1 MDARPDVIA
10 AEELQ
15 IGFVTRAGE
24 PAAIV
29 DRVSLALR
37 HGVSLG
43 LAGES
48 GCGKSTLL
56 LALMGHAKA
65 GLAVTHGTCC
75 FEGRSLFEMPQAE
88 RDALRGKRIAMVPQ
102 NAGQALTP
110 TLRIGAQID
119 EVLRFHTSLG
129 PAERRE
135 RVLDLIDRVQLP
147 SPAEL
152 ARRYPHELSGGQQQR
167 VAVAMAVAVD
177 PVLLLLDEPTTGLDV
192 TTQLHILELLRGLAD
207 QSGTAMVCVSHD
219 IGVIARL
226 CDEVAVMY
234 AGRIVET
241 GRADDVLV
249 RPRHP
254 YARGLLASIPR
265 LKTGAVP
272 EPIPGRPPT
281 MGRMPQGC
289 RFVLRC
295 DHVQDRC
302 RVEMPPLRLLAGGA
316 VACHFAEQLGPWQRP
331 HDVAATALAGAD
343 HSAVLRVEDIA
354 ITYDRP
360 GLLDRFG
367 LGGKTPARAV
377 DGVSF
382 TLEHGEVLG
391 LVGESGSGKSTI
403 LRGIAGLWPL
413 AQGAIVLADGSDL
426 AGPVD
431 DRPRD
436 VLRRVQLVFQNP
448 DASLNPRRTVRE
460 ILARPL
466 AIYHGLTGQAAAPRL
481 ASLMADVR
489 LGEDYL
495 DRLPSQLSG
504 GEKQRIAIARAFAAE
519 PEIILCDEVT
529 SALDV
534 SVQASI
540 LNLLAD
546 LCASRGV
553 ACILVSH
560 DLAVVRAVA
569 RRIAVLYRGRLC
581 EIGPAAQV
589 ALAPRHPYTRALV
602 GAVLEPE
609 PGQAIE
615 SDAALIEDAGGGP
628 GGCSFRSRCPRSIP
642 LCAQTVPDL
651 LALDPGHAV
660 RCHRV
665 REAVA

>member
-1 MDARPDVIA
+1 
-10 AEELQ
+10 
-15 IGFVTRAGE
+15 
-24 PAAIV
+24 
-29 DRVSLALR
+29 
-37 HGVSLG
+37 
-43 LAGES
+43 
-48 GCGKSTLL
+48 
-56 LALMGHAKA
+56 
-65 GLAVTHGTCC
+65 
-75 FEGRSLFEMPQAE
+75 
-88 RDALRGKRIAMVPQ
+88 
-102 NAGQALTP
+102 
-110 TLRIGAQID
+110 
-119 EVLRFHTSLG
+119 
-129 PAERRE
+129 
-135 RVLDLIDRVQLP
+135 
-147 SPAEL
+147 
-152 ARRYPHELSGGQQQR
+152 
-167 VAVAMAVAVD
+167 
-177 PVLLLLDEPTTGLDV
+177 
-192 TTQLHILELLRGLAD
+192 
-207 QSGTAMVCVSHD
+207 
-219 IGVIARL
+219 
-226 CDEVAVMY
+226 VMY

-241 GRADDVLV
+241 GSADDVLS
-249 RPRHP
+249 RPKHP

-272 EPIPGRPPT
+272 EPIAGRPPM
-281 MGRMPQGC
+281 MGSMPQGC
-289 RFVLRC
+289 RFALRC
-295 DHVQDRC
+295 DHARDLC
-302 RVEMPPLRLLAGGA
+302 WAEMPPLRDVAGGA
-316 VACHFAEQLGPWQRP
+316 VACHFAEELGPWQRP
-331 HDVAATALAGAD
+331 HDIAATALAAAG
-343 HSAVLRVEDIA
+343 HQPVLRVDDIA
-354 ITYDRP
+354 ISYDRP

-367 LGGKTPARAV
+367 LGAAKASRAV

-413 AQGAIVLADGSDL
+413 AQGAITLADGSNL
-426 AGPVD
+426 GGSVD
-431 DRPRD
+431 ERPRD

-466 AIYHGLTGQAAAPRL
+466 AIYHGLTGEAAAPRM
-481 ASLMADVR
+481 AALMAEVR
-489 LGEDYL
+489 LGEEYL

-504 GEKQRIAIARAFAAE
+504 GEKQRVAIARAFAAE

-581 EIGPAAQV
+581 EIGPAEQV

-609 PGQAIE
+609 PGQVID
-615 SDAALIEDAGGGP
+615 SDGGLIIDHGDEA
-628 GGCSFRSRCPRSIP
+628 GGCSFRGRCPRAID
-642 LCAQTVPDL
+642 LCAASVPDL
-651 LALDPGHAV
+651 LPVDGAHAV

-665 REAVA
+665 AAGTV

>member
-1 MDARPDVIA
+1 MDARTDVIA
-10 AEELQ
+10 ADDLQ
-15 IGFVTRAGE
+15 IGFLTRAGE
-24 PAAIV
+24 QAAIV
-29 DRVSLALR
+29 DGVSLALR

-65 GLAVTHGTCC
+65 GLTVTRGACR
-75 FEGRSLFEMPQAE
+75 FEGRSLFEMPE
-88 RDALRGKRIAMVPQ
+88 DELDALRGKRIAMVPQ

-119 EVLRFHTSLG
+119 EVLRFHTTLG

-135 RVLDLIDRVQLP
+135 RVLDLIARVQLP

-152 ARRYPHELSGGQQQR
+152 VRRYPHELSGGQQQR

-192 TTQLHILELLRGLAD
+192 TTQLRILELLRELAD

-241 GRADDVLV
+241 GSADDVLS

-272 EPIPGRPPT
+272 APIPGRPPA
-281 MGRMPQGC
+281 MGSMPQGC
-289 RFVLRC
+289 RFALRC
-295 DHVQDRC
+295 DHARERC
-302 RVEMPPLRLLAGGA
+302 RTEVPPLRAYQGGA
-316 VACHFAEQLGPWQRP
+316 VACHFAEELAAWQRP
-331 HDVAATALAGAD
+331 HDAAATALAGAVG
-343 HSAVLRVEDIA
+343 APVLRVENIA
-354 ITYDRP
+354 ISYARP
-360 GLLDRFG
+360 GLFDRFSPG
-367 LGGKTPARAV
+367 ARAPARAV

-382 TLEHGEVLG
+382 DLMPGEVLG

-413 AQGAIVLADGSDL
+413 ARGRIVLADGSDL
-426 AGPVD
+426 SQSVD
-431 DRPRD
+431 ERPRD

-448 DASLNPRRTVRE
+448 DASLNPRRTIRE

-466 AIYHGLTGQAAAPRL
+466 AIYHGLSGPAAAQRM
-481 ASLMADVR
+481 AALMADVR

-504 GEKQRIAIARAFAAE
+504 GEKQRVAIARAFAAD
-519 PEIILCDEVT
+519 PEIVLCDEVT

-581 EIGPAAQV
+581 EIGPAAEV
-589 ALAPRHPYTRALV
+589 TLAPRHPYTRALV

-609 PGQAIE
+609 PGMAIQ
-615 SDAALIEDAGGGP
+615 DGGALIAERGDLA
-628 GGCSFRSRCPRSIP
+628 GGCSFRGRCLRADDA
-642 LCAQTVPDL
+642 CAAGVPEL
-651 LALDPGHAV
+651 VPVAPGHNV
-660 RCHRV
+660 RCLHLD
-665 REAVA
+665 ASAA

>member
-1 MDARPDVIA
+1 METRPDVIA
-10 AEELQ
+10 ADDLQ

-24 PAAIV
+24 LAAIV
-29 DRVSLALR
+29 DGVSLSLR

-65 GLAVTHGTCC
+65 GLAVTHGACR
-75 FEGRSLFEMPQAE
+75 FEGRSLFEMPEAE
-88 RDALRGKRIAMVPQ
+88 LDALRGKRIAMVPQ

-119 EVLRFHTSLG
+119 EVLRFHTDLG
-129 PAERRE
+129 PAERHE
-135 RVLDLIDRVQLP
+135 RVRDLIDRVQLP

-167 VAVAMAVAVD
+167 IAVAMALAVD

-192 TTQLHILELLRGLAD
+192 TTQLRILELLRELAD

-241 GRADDVLV
+241 GSADEVLV
-249 RPRHP
+249 RPKHP

-289 RFVLRC
+289 RFALRC
-295 DHVQDRC
+295 DHVRDRC
-302 RVEMPPLRLLAGGA
+302 RAEMPPLWPMAGGA
-316 VACHFAEQLGPWQRP
+316 VACHFAEELPPWQRP
-331 HDVAATALAGAD
+331 HDLAATVLAAAD
-343 HSAVLRVEDIA
+343 RQPVLRVEDIA
-354 ITYDRP
+354 ITYARP
-360 GLLDRFG
+360 GLFDRFG
-367 LGGKTPARAV
+367 LGGTAPSRAV

-413 AQGAIVLADGSDL
+413 AQGTIRLADGSDL
-426 AGPVD
+426 SLSVD
-431 DRPRD
+431 ERPRD

-448 DASLNPRRTVRE
+448 DASLNPRRTIRE

-466 AIYHGLTGQAAAPRL
+466 AIYHGLSGEAAGVRMAEL
-481 ASLMADVR
+481 LADVR

-504 GEKQRIAIARAFAAE
+504 GEKQRVAIARAFAAD

-553 ACILVSH
+553 ACIMVSH

-581 EIGPAAQV
+581 EIGPAAEV
-589 ALAPRHPYTRALV
+589 TLAPRHPYTCALV

-609 PGQAIE
+609 PGLPVE
-615 SDAALIEDAGGGP
+615 TGPVLIEERGGGP
-628 GGCSFRSRCPRSIP
+628 GGCSFRGRCPRALP
-642 LCAQTVPDL
+642 RCAEAVPDIL
-651 LALDPGHAV
+651 PVDPGHAV

-665 REAVA
+665 ETVA

>member
-289 RFVLRC
+289 RFALRC
-295 DHVQDRC
+295 DHVQDSC
-302 RVEMPPLRLLAGGA
+302 RVEMPPLRPLAGGA
-316 VACHFAEQLGPWQRP
+316 VACHFAEQLGIWQRP
-331 HDVAATALAGAD
+331 HDVAATALDGAD
-343 HSAVLRVEDIA
+343 HGAVLRVEDIA
-354 ITYDRP
+354 ITYARP

-413 AQGAIVLADGSDL
+413 ARGRIVLADGSDL

-466 AIYHGLTGQAAAPRL
+466 AIYHRLTGQAAAPRL

-495 DRLPSQLSG
+495 DHLPSQLSG
-504 GEKQRIAIARAFAAE
+504 GEKQRIAIARAFAAD

-540 LNLLAD
+540 LN
-546 LCASRGV
+546 
-553 ACILVSH
+553 
-560 DLAVVRAVA
+560 
-569 RRIAVLYRGRLC
+569 
-581 EIGPAAQV
+581 
-589 ALAPRHPYTRALV
+589 
-602 GAVLEPE
+602 
-609 PGQAIE
+609 
-615 SDAALIEDAGGGP
+615 
-628 GGCSFRSRCPRSIP
+628 
-642 LCAQTVPDL
+642 
-651 LALDPGHAV
+651 
-660 RCHRV
+660 
-665 REAVA
+665 